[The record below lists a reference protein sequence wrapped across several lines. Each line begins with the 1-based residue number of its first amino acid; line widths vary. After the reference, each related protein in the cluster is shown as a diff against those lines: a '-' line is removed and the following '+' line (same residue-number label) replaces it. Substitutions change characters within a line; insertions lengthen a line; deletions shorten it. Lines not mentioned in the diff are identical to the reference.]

1 MKLISIIVA
10 AAIALSIF
18 VALNW
23 TAFVSPTTISLG
35 VTAVQAPLGLIML
48 AATVALCGLLL
59 AHILLQQAVAVLEL
73 RRAAK
78 DLHAQREL
86 ADRAEASRF
95 TELRGALDEGLRGLE
110 TRDLAALGGLREQL
124 AGIEERLIA
133 RADESTLSLTAHLG
147 EIEDKLD
154 RVLDTA
160 SADAGSRSSP

>member
-1 MKLISIIVA
+1 MKLMSIIVA
-10 AAIALSIF
+10 AAIALAAF

-23 TAFVSPTTISLG
+23 SAFVSPTAISLG

-48 AATVALCGLLL
+48 AVTVALCGLLL
-59 AHILLQQAVAVLEL
+59 AHILFQQAVAVMEL

-86 ADRAEASRF
+86 ADRAESSRF
-95 TELRGALDEGLRGLE
+95 TELRGAFDEGLRGLE

-124 AGIEERLIA
+124 ASIEGRVIA
-133 RADESTLSLTAHLG
+133 RTDESTLSLTAHLG

-154 RVLDTA
+154 RVLNSA
-160 SADAGSRSSP
+160 SANAGSRTSP